1 MSNKKGEP
9 ESPLGGD
16 EVSPEFKERSRE
28 LVKREKDV
36 LDRLK

>member
-1 MSNKKGEP
+1 MSKEESEP

-16 EVSPEFKERSRE
+16 EVSEEFEERSRE
-28 LVKREKDV
+28 LVKREKEV